1 MATSAVA
8 STAVTLRSYSSIGH
22 FVRASALIFGIFAG
36 NKQFKAVKAERDE
49 RWKKQV
55 IMRDEKIEELEKK
68 LNPPKA
74 EGKVEEA
81 PVA

>member
-8 STAVTLRSYSSIGH
+8 STAVTLRSYSSVGH
-22 FVRASALIFGIFAG
+22 FVRASALILGIYAG
-36 NKQFKAVKAERDE
+36 NKQFKAVKTERDE

-55 IMRDEKIEELEKK
+55 IMRDEKIAELEKK
-68 LNPPKA
+68 LSLPKA
-74 EGKVEEA
+74 VAKVEEA

>member
-8 STAVTLRSYSSIGH
+8 STAVTLRSYSSVGH
-22 FVRASALIFGIFAG
+22 FIRAAALVCGIFAG

-55 IMRDEKIEELEKK
+55 AMRDEKIEELEKK

-74 EGKVEEA
+74 VAKVEEA